1 MQLNKTSS
9 LQSRVKSE
17 SDLVHDALER
27 GEHGGV
33 DLALQLHDLGAAPHG
48 QRGLDGARLARRA
61 ARRLARLRPALDDS
75 PYFTIHEALTYT
87 R

>member
-1 MQLNKTSS
+1 M
-9 LQSRVKSE
+9 KSE

-61 ARRLARLRPALDDS
+61 ARRLTRLRRALDDTS
-75 PYFTIHEALTYT
+75 LILLYMKH
-87 R
+87 

>member
-1 MQLNKTSS
+1 M
-9 LQSRVKSE
+9 KSE

-61 ARRLARLRPALDDS
+61 GRRRLARLRRALAD
-75 PYFTIHEALTYT
+75 T
-87 R
+87 RLILLYMDY